1 MGNYSELGLRE
12 AGGSAL
18 FFLPLHSF
26 GLYMKA
32 VLTSLLATLE
42 VFAFNPHHVVI
53 LGYCARVDLIVNV
66 KSVNESRRREIRRF
80 KLIFSLGLSPTK
92 GQLERPI
99 SGPGL

>member
-1 MGNYSELGLRE
+1 MFAWETIPNLVSGRLE
-12 AGGSAL
+12 APQF

-92 GQLERPI
+92 GPT
-99 SGPGL
+99 